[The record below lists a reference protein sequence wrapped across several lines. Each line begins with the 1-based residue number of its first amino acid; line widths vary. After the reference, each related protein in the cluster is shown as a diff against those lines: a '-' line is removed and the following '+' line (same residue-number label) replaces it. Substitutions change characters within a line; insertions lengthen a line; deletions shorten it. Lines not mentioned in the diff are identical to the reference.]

1 MRKKF
6 LISIAV
12 LAVIVLVFSG
22 VVAMQPADFRV
33 TRSATIEAPP
43 EAVFAHVNDFHNW
56 EAWSPWAKLDPQAK
70 MTYEGPPSGEGA
82 IVRWDGNNEVGAGSM
97 TIEESSPHQRIQI
110 ALAFLRPFESTA
122 TAEFAFEPK
131 NEQTVVSWSMAGKN
145 NFIGKAISLFMDC
158 DAMIGGEFEKGLAS
172 LKSIVETEQQSE
184 SSAAPP
190 EVLQTS
196 N

>member
-6 LISIAV
+6 LIAIAV
-12 LAVIVLVFSG
+12 LAVIVLVFAG

-33 TRSATIEAPP
+33 TRSTAIDAPP
-43 EAVFAHVNDFHNW
+43 EAVYPHVNDFHNW

-70 MTYEGPPSGEGA
+70 MTYEGPSSGPGA

-97 TIEESSPHQRIQI
+97 TIEESSPHQRIAI
-110 ALAFLRPFESTA
+110 GLAFLRPFESTA
-122 TAEFAFEPK
+122 AAEFAFEPEG
-131 NEQTVVSWSMAGKN
+131 EQTAVSWSMSGKN

-184 SSAAPP
+184 QSAARP
-190 EVLQTS
+190 ELLQTS
-196 N
+196 K